1 MQLQCCVSM
10 SLNRTQTSL
19 TPTQKRLDLARTQV
33 VLSVMRSPQ
42 WQKWGHVGGRK
53 REGKEA
59 AEGWQKREGKEAA
72 EGEHPIALEAG
83 IETIEGAGGDGI
95 QREWANMSEDM
106 RAQCAGVNV
115 LTRTVFLRT
124 AEETTCT
131 WNRLR
136 VACTNEGY

>member
-1 MQLQCCVSM
+1 M
-10 SLNRTQTSL
+10 
-19 TPTQKRLDLARTQV
+19 
-33 VLSVMRSPQ
+33 
-42 WQKWGHVGGRK
+42 GGRK

-72 EGEHPIALEAG
+72 EGEHQSHWKQGLKRLKER
-83 IETIEGAGGDGI
+83 GGDGI